1 MTNSNDIDEEHEH
14 EDFEKFIRTVPDFK
28 QSRLS
33 SLYSNFEHNKTLNQ
47 IGYEANINAWKSL
60 LIKLT
65 TSKSILPKSII
76 SLDTTGLNDFLTIPI
91 YGYPQ
96 NLGNI
101 LNELIHTKVFIPNS
115 VYQSSKGSYF
125 DIMNN
130 NSGNSI
136 LDYLSVKSWVKWSV
150 YAIIGQN
157 YSIVDKNGSLKNDRL
172 IYWNLLVKYGDEV
185 LNYITQDII
194 KKEGNTYSS
203 KLFSNLSLLEKLI
216 HKFPYLTSIDFG
228 ILLLYWS
235 RDKSACSIKK
245 LKDSEIVYIKF
256 DSGLELTTDDIGI
269 INIQLTLSQ
278 LNNRIN
284 QLETQISQINPKTVL
299 DLPSKS
305 DQLRKLKQLKL
316 QKLSLVKS
324 LETSNKLWDELNT
337 ILIKINDSNLN
348 HEVYQQLVS
357 SSRILK
363 NLNDKVSLEDID
375 YVKLDIDEAIAQEDE
390 ISQALGV
397 GHGVEEYDDDEI
409 ETELQNMTNEMK
421 KQETTKEKQSKEGI
435 QEQNEI
441 DKDLLTKLDN
451 LKVSDIE
458 DNSKRQEE
466 SKQLVPN

>member
-150 YAIIGQN
+150 DAIIGQN
-157 YSIVDKNGSLKNDRL
+157 YSIVNKNGSLKNDRL

-284 QLETQISQINPKTVL
+284 QLETRISQINPKTVL

-305 DQLRKLKQLKL
+305 DKLRKLKQLKL

>member
-1 MTNSNDIDEEHEH
+1 
-14 EDFEKFIRTVPDFK
+14 
-28 QSRLS
+28 
-33 SLYSNFEHNKTLNQ
+33 
-47 IGYEANINAWKSL
+47 
-60 LIKLT
+60 
-65 TSKSILPKSII
+65 
-76 SLDTTGLNDFLTIPI
+76 
-91 YGYPQ
+91 
-96 NLGNI
+96 
-101 LNELIHTKVFIPNS
+101 
-115 VYQSSKGSYF
+115 
-125 DIMNN
+125 MNN

-150 YAIIGQN
+150 DAIIGQN
-157 YSIVDKNGSLKNDRL
+157 YSIVNKNGSLKNDRL

-284 QLETQISQINPKTVL
+284 QLETRISQINPKTVL

>member
-101 LNELIHTKVFIPNS
+101 LNELIHAKVFIPNS

-150 YAIIGQN
+150 DAIIGQN
-157 YSIVDKNGSLKNDRL
+157 YSIVNKNGSLKNDRL

-284 QLETQISQINPKTVL
+284 QLETRISQINPKTVL

>member
-130 NSGNSI
+130 NSGNLI

-150 YAIIGQN
+150 DAIIGQN
-157 YSIVDKNGSLKNDRL
+157 YSIVNKNGSLKNDRL

-284 QLETQISQINPKTVL
+284 QLETRISQINPKTVL

>member
-1 MTNSNDIDEEHEH
+1 MTNSNDIDDEHEH

-101 LNELIHTKVFIPNS
+101 LNELIHAKVFIPNS

-150 YAIIGQN
+150 DAIIGQN
-157 YSIVDKNGSLKNDRL
+157 YSIVNKNGSLKNDRL

-194 KKEGNTYSS
+194 KKEGNAYSS

-375 YVKLDIDEAIAQEDE
+375 YVKLDIDGAIAQEDE

>member
-1 MTNSNDIDEEHEH
+1 MTNSNDIDDEHEH

-101 LNELIHTKVFIPNS
+101 LNELIHAKVFIPNS

-150 YAIIGQN
+150 DAIIGQN
-157 YSIVDKNGSLKNDRL
+157 YSIVNKNGSLKNDRL

-284 QLETQISQINPKTVL
+284 QLETRISQINPKTVL

>member
-101 LNELIHTKVFIPNS
+101 LNELIHAKVFIPNS

-150 YAIIGQN
+150 DAIIGQN
-157 YSIVDKNGSLKNDRL
+157 YSIVNKNGSLKNDRL

-194 KKEGNTYSS
+194 KKEGNAYSS

-284 QLETQISQINPKTVL
+284 QLETRISQINPKTVL

-348 HEVYQQLVS
+348 HEVYQRLVS

-441 DKDLLTKLDN
+441 DQDLLTKLDN
-451 LKVSDIE
+451 LKVSDQE
-458 DNSKRQEE
+458 DKPKRQEE

>member
-1 MTNSNDIDEEHEH
+1 MTNSNDIDDEHEH

-101 LNELIHTKVFIPNS
+101 LNELIHAKVFIPNS

-150 YAIIGQN
+150 DAIIGQN
-157 YSIVDKNGSLKNDRL
+157 YSIVNKNGSLKNDRL

-194 KKEGNTYSS
+194 KKEGNAYSS

-348 HEVYQQLVS
+348 HEVYQRLVS

-441 DKDLLTKLDN
+441 DQDLLTKLDN
-451 LKVSDIE
+451 LKVSDQE
-458 DNSKRQEE
+458 DKPKRQEE